1 MNSGGKHFFV
11 FINHKEF
18 LRAFRK
24 MAEKRIKPIYD
35 CYKDYESEEGNNFV
49 EIMEKVLLIHKTQ
62 LATLFGFDITKYK
75 TELK

>member
-1 MNSGGKHFFV
+1 
-11 FINHKEF
+11 
-18 LRAFRK
+18 